1 MVGVGTWHKMLLW
14 DDNGDLS
21 LELQQQFLKKI
32 SLKERHSVPW
42 LGLWVRAW
50 DRDVQVLSKPAMCSR
65 SSLLM
70 IEKLVDVKIYEYA
83 QGAIA
88 MCSRSCLII
97 IKKLFDVKKYNEL
110 KMLLVLQN
118 HEEDVIR
125 RLCWQLQLSRLRL
138 TLQPTWPFKL
148 LLLWQ
153 QQLYCR
159 WTSSSSAALSS

>member
-1 MVGVGTWHKMLLW
+1 M
-14 DDNGDLS
+14 
-21 LELQQQFLKKI
+21 
-32 SLKERHSVPW
+32 
-42 LGLWVRAW
+42 RAW

-125 RLCWQLQLSRLRL
+125 RLC
-138 TLQPTWPFKL
+138 
-148 LLLWQ
+148 
-153 QQLYCR
+153 
-159 WTSSSSAALSS
+159 